1 MPAEPHAE
9 HPLAIFPPAATHVW
23 CPPDGWTPTEHPRT
37 GEVTRPVPQDP
48 TTHRVVLIVEV
59 DEPTDLSTAD
69 LVAMADVLRE
79 AAAELGVGKT
89 RLALAVAAELAPDGI
104 TRASV
109 ELGVVDPEPPSPR
122 PPSNAGTV
130 SHNV

>member
-1 MPAEPHAE
+1 MLAELPTGHLIATR
-9 HPLAIFPPAATHVW
+9 PPAA
-23 CPPDGWTPTEHPRT
+23 CPLDGCARPINPRS
-37 GEVTRPVPQDP
+37 GKVTRPVPQDP

-79 AAAELGVGKT
+79 AAAEL
-89 RLALAVAAELAPDGI
+89 APEGI

-109 ELGVVDPEPPSPR
+109 ELSVVDSVPPSPR
-122 PPSNAGTV
+122 PPSDAGTV
-130 SHNV
+130 SHTL